1 MQTKKIEIKRL
12 QPNKGQIEGLPANP
26 RKWTNADLEKLMESM
41 EETPMLTEARGCIV
55 YPFGD
60 KFAFGIQMSANINTN
75 PRTEQACIT
84 IDRGIYDFYKDYF
97 DGINSFE

>member
-60 KFAFGIQMSANINTN
+60 VFVVLAGNMRASVTSLLLASRRAQISTQIPARS
-75 PRTEQACIT
+75 R
-84 IDRGIYDFYKDYF
+84 RV
-97 DGINSFE
+97 